1 MEKKSYYDI
10 LGVEK
15 SADESEIKKA
25 YRKLAT
31 KWHPDKNPKNVEEA
45 TEKFKE
51 ISQAYNILI
60 DKENREKYD
69 KYGDDMDNIPD
80 MSGFNPFEDLFKG
93 FGGMGMNMNNNNE
106 DIKTIKEVPIKITVE
121 NIFEGLNKKVKIKSQ
136 KKCDKC
142 DVEMKKCNECDGRG
156 INIRIIQR
164 GPMIQQMQSP
174 CNKCKQTGR
183 IKKSSKCEIC
193 KGKGIIERPE
203 ELTIKI
209 NKRADYMT
217 PIILRR
223 KGNYNFETMRDDD
236 IHIKLEFKENE
247 NYNIKKYD
255 IIYNYMINI
264 KDALCSDK
272 LYLEH
277 PNGRTYL
284 IKNESI
290 IKQGDIRVIE
300 KLGLPN
306 EYSNGNLVIKFE
318 YIYPKG
324 QLSYKGF
331 NDFINNY
338 RVDKNNDY
346 EIIEMKD
353 ISNYNNR
360 NEEDEEQE
368 RFFKHR
374 SRRGMRPPDMGHP
387 RMEQQ
392 CQQS

>member
-1 MEKKSYYDI
+1 MDKKTYYDI
-10 LGVEK
+10 LGVQN

-31 KWHPDKNPKNVEEA
+31 QWHPDKNPKNVEEA

-60 DKENREKYD
+60 DKENRKKYD
-69 KYGDDMDNIPD
+69 RYGDDMDNIPD
-80 MSGFNPFEDLFKG
+80 MGNFNQFEDLFKG
-93 FGGMGMNMNNNNE
+93 FGGMGMNNNE
-106 DIKTIKEVPIKITVE
+106 DIKTIKEVPIKITIE
-121 NIFEGLNKKVKIKSQ
+121 NIFEGLNKKVKLKSQ

-142 DVEMKKCNECDGRG
+142 DVEIKKCNECDGRG
-156 INIRIIQR
+156 INIKIIQR

-174 CNKCKQTGR
+174 CNKCKQTGK
-183 IKKSSKCEIC
+183 IKKSSKCENC
-193 KGKGIIERPE
+193 KGKGIIDSPE
-203 ELTIKI
+203 ELTIQI
-209 NKRADYMT
+209 NKNADYMT
-217 PIILRR
+217 PIILKS
-223 KGNYNFETMRDDD
+223 KGNYNFETMKDDD

-247 NYNIKKYD
+247 SYNIKRHD
-255 IIYNYMINI
+255 IIYKYMINI

-284 IKNESI
+284 IKNKDI
-290 IKQGDIRVIE
+290 IKQGDIKIIE

-306 EYSNGNLVIKFE
+306 EYSSGNLIIKFE

-324 QLSYKGF
+324 QLSYKVF

-338 RVDKNNDY
+338 KIDKNNDY
-346 EIIEMKD
+346 EIIEMQD
-353 ISNYNNR
+353 INNYNNK
-360 NEEDEEQE
+360 NEEEHE
-368 RFFKHR
+368 RIFKHCNKP
-374 SRRGMRPPDMGHP
+374 GVGHTDMK
-387 RMEQQ
+387 QQ

>member
-10 LGVEK
+10 LGVTK
-15 SADESEIKKA
+15 SADGSEIKKA
-25 YRKLAT
+25 YRKLAS

-69 KYGDDMDNIPD
+69 RYGDNMDNIPD

-93 FGGMGMNMNNNNE
+93 FGGMGMNNNE
-106 DIKTIKEVPIKITVE
+106 DIKTIKEVLIKITVE

-142 DVEMKKCNECDGRG
+142 NVEMKKCNECDGRG
-156 INIRIIQR
+156 INIKIIQR
-164 GPMIQQMQSP
+164 GPMIQQIQIP
-174 CNKCKQTGR
+174 CNKCKQTGK
-183 IKKSSKCEIC
+183 IKKSSKCETC
-193 KGKGIIERPE
+193 KGRGIIESPE

-209 NKRADYMT
+209 NKNADYMT
-217 PIILRR
+217 PIILKK
-223 KGNYNFETMRDDD
+223 KGNYNFETMQDDD
-236 IHIKLEFKENE
+236 IHIKLEFKENKK
-247 NYNIKKYD
+247 YNIKKHN

-272 LYLEH
+272 IYLEH
-277 PNGRTYL
+277 PNGKTYL
-284 IKNESI
+284 IKNEDI

-306 EYSNGNLVIKFE
+306 EFSSGNLVIKFE
-318 YIYPKG
+318 YIYPNS
-324 QLSYKGF
+324 QLNCEGF

-338 RVDKNNDY
+338 KIDENNDC

-353 ISNYNNR
+353 INNYNNE
-360 NEEDEEQE
+360 NKEDIDQE

-374 SRRGMRPPDMGHP
+374 SRREMRPPG
-387 RMEQQ
+387 MEQQ